1 VRAIKVY
8 SYTKGTRLVGRRV
21 IALGFFDG
29 VHRGHRAII
38 EGAVKEAKE
47 LSLPSAVFTF
57 KGDGFAL
64 KGGHIY
70 STEEKLQILDSI
82 GIDEVILADFSEMRE
97 VSAEDFVNDTLLC
110 DLECALALSGEDFRF
125 GKGAL
130 GNTELLSEL
139 LSEGGASLVCPGEVI
154 DNGKKISSTRVRELL
169 KEGKI
174 KEANRLLGSPYTI
187 TARVKRGLGLGKSF
201 GFPTANADIDERGV
215 DILSGVYKCSARID
229 GKDYSAIANI
239 GVCPTVS
246 DRKKH
251 IEAYI
256 VGYSGD
262 LYGSEIRL
270 EILDFIRPE
279 IKFNSKDE
287 LIMQIKLDINKTFD
301 KEEI

>member
-1 VRAIKVY
+1 MRAIKVY
-8 SYTKGTRLVGRRV
+8 SYTAGAELVGRRV
-21 IALGFFDG
+21 VALGFFDG

-38 EGAVKEAKE
+38 EGAIKEARK
-47 LSLPSAVFTF
+47 LSLPSSVFTF
-57 KGDGFAL
+57 KGDSFAL

-70 STEEKLQILDSI
+70 STEEKLKILASI
-82 GIDEVILADFSEMRE
+82 GVDEVILADFSEMRE
-97 VSAEDFVNDTLLC
+97 VSAENFVKNTLLC
-110 DLECALALSGEDFRF
+110 DLKCALALSGEDFRF

-130 GNTELLSEL
+130 GNTELLSSL
-139 LSEGGASLVCPGEVI
+139 LSEGGASLICPREVVE
-154 DNGKKISSTRVRELL
+154 NGKKISSTRVRELL

-174 KEANRLLGSPYTI
+174 TEANRLLGSPYVI
-187 TARVKRGLGLGKSF
+187 SAKVKKGLGLGKSF
-201 GFPTANADIDERGV
+201 GFPTANADIDERCV
-215 DILSGVYKCSARID
+215 DILSGVYKCKTRID
-229 GKDYSAIANI
+229 GKDYYAIANI

-262 LYGSEIRL
+262 LYGADIRL

-287 LIMQIKLDINKTFD
+287 LIMQIKLDINKTFN
-301 KEEI
+301 KEET